1 MKLMRNILGAALLA
15 VVAHSAF
22 AQAWPTQPVR
32 IVVPYPAGGAVD
44 FLARQYAA
52 KLSIELRQTVLVDN
66 RAGAGGLIGAD
77 YVAKARPDGYTL
89 VLGTNSSHAIAPSV
103 VKKMPYDPVND
114 FAPVSL
120 LAVTPYVVVVNPE
133 VPAKTLAELIALA
146 KSKPDTLA
154 FGSAGSGTTPHLA
167 GELFSTMTGV
177 KMRHIPYKGSGPMV
191 NDLLG
196 GQIQLAFDNSAM
208 SQIKAGKLRALSVT
222 GSHRLPSL
230 PDVPTPAEAGLPG
243 YEVLGW
249 FGLYAPKGT
258 PNDIVALLA
267 RETRKI
273 MAMPDLVERITGFGL
288 TARPIAQA
296 EFNAFLVSD
305 TAKWANVVKDANV
318 QLE

>member
-1 MKLMRNILGAALLA
+1 MKLMRNILGATLLA
-15 VVAHSAF
+15 AVAHSAF

-52 KLSIELRQTVLVDN
+52 KLSVELRQTVLVDN

-296 EFNAFLVSD
+296 EFNAFLLSD

-318 QLE
+318 QSE

>member
-1 MKLMRNILGAALLA
+1 MKLMRNILGATLLA
-15 VVAHSAF
+15 AVAHSAF

-296 EFNAFLVSD
+296 EFNAFLLSD

-318 QLE
+318 QSE

>member
-318 QLE
+318 QSE

>member
-296 EFNAFLVSD
+296 EFNAFLLSD

-318 QLE
+318 QSE

>member
-15 VVAHSAF
+15 AVAHSAF

-52 KLSIELRQTVLVDN
+52 KLSVELRQTVLVDN

-296 EFNAFLVSD
+296 EFNAFLLSD

-318 QLE
+318 QSE

>member
-15 VVAHSAF
+15 AVAHSAF

-52 KLSIELRQTVLVDN
+52 KLSVELRQTVLVDN

-318 QLE
+318 QSE

>member
-1 MKLMRNILGAALLA
+1 MKLMRNILGATLLA
-15 VVAHSAF
+15 AVAHSAF

-52 KLSIELRQTVLVDN
+52 KLSVELRQTVLVDN

-222 GSHRLPSL
+222 SSHRLPSL

-296 EFNAFLVSD
+296 EFNAFLLSD

-318 QLE
+318 QSE

>member
-1 MKLMRNILGAALLA
+1 MKLMRNILGATLLA
-15 VVAHSAF
+15 AVAHSAF

-318 QLE
+318 QSE

>member
-15 VVAHSAF
+15 AVAHSAF

-52 KLSIELRQTVLVDN
+52 KLSVELRQTVLVDN

-77 YVAKARPDGYTL
+77 YVATARPDGYTL

-296 EFNAFLVSD
+296 EFNAFLLSD

-318 QLE
+318 QSE

>member
-258 PNDIVALLA
+258 PNDIVSLLA

-318 QLE
+318 QSE

>member
-1 MKLMRNILGAALLA
+1 MKLMRNILGATLLA
-15 VVAHSAF
+15 AVAHSAF

-52 KLSIELRQTVLVDN
+52 KLSVELRQTVLVDN

-318 QLE
+318 QSE

>member
-52 KLSIELRQTVLVDN
+52 KLSVELRQTVLVDN

-296 EFNAFLVSD
+296 EFNAFLLSD

-318 QLE
+318 QSE

>member
-1 MKLMRNILGAALLA
+1 MKLMRNILGATLLA
-15 VVAHSAF
+15 AVAHSAF

-52 KLSIELRQTVLVDN
+52 KLSVELRQTVLVDN

-103 VKKMPYDPVND
+103 VTKMPYDPVND

-318 QLE
+318 QSE

>member
-52 KLSIELRQTVLVDN
+52 KLSVELRQTVLVDN

-318 QLE
+318 QSE